1 MLEIE
6 GTYFKI
12 DRFEETTMNNTID
25 ALTSCDGRVINK
37 PLILMGVNN
46 IYQIIF
52 TFSKKNYR

>member
-6 GTYFKI
+6 GAYFKI

-25 ALTSCDGRVINK
+25 ALTSYDERVINK

-52 TFSKKNYR
+52 NFSKKNL

>member
-25 ALTSCDGRVINK
+25 ALTSYDERVINK

-52 TFSKKNYR
+52 NFSKKNL